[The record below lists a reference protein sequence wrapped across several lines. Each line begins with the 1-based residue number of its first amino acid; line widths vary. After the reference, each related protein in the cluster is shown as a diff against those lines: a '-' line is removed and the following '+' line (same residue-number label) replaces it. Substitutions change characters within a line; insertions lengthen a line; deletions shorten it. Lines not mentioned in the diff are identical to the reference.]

1 VSGWTTPADLRKQVE
16 RLWRSGRLLSSCLSG
31 DDLFPRKLTLKTPR
45 ASEIAERYGD
55 VREWIAKL
63 QAGSRH
69 YRLVRSEVNNR
80 LLGANSLPTEAWVD
94 NRDDA
99 LSLIG
104 KKREAATFDRL
115 VAMTRERQPE
125 LLTWLEKRPLEALEL
140 AAEWPRLLAVVE
152 WLRLN
157 PRPNIYLRQIDIVGV
172 DTKFIEGRKRVLAE
186 LLDLALPAASIEG
199 DNRGAAGFEA
209 RYGFLGKPRRLRFR
223 LLDPALSPL
232 LPTMIEG
239 DQATLD
245 LDVTLPVSV
254 ASALRLPAERVFI
267 TENEV
272 NFLAFPAVPDS
283 LVIFGGGYGLDS
295 LKEFPWLADCD
306 VHYWGDIDTHGFAIL
321 DQLRSYLPGARS
333 LLMDRETFLA
343 HREQW
348 GREKRPE
355 TRDLARLNAGEA
367 ALFDD
372 LRQNRL
378 GDRLRLEQELVDYT
392 RLQAELRRT

>member
-1 VSGWTTPADLRKQVE
+1 MRKQVE

-31 DDLFPRKLTLKTPR
+31 DDLFPRKLTLKAPR

-55 VREWIAKL
+55 VREWIANL
-63 QAGSRH
+63 EAGSGH
-69 YRLVRSEVNNR
+69 YRLVRTEVNNR
-80 LLGANSLPTEAWVD
+80 LLGANSFPTEVWVD

-99 LSLIG
+99 LRLIG
-104 KKREAATFDRL
+104 RKREAAAFDRL
-115 VAMTRERQPE
+115 VAMARERQPE
-125 LLTWLEKRPLEALEL
+125 LLVWLEKRPLEALEL

-157 PRPNIYLRQIDIVGV
+157 PRPSIYLRQIDIAGV

-186 LLDLALPAASIEG
+186 LLDLALAPASIDDG
-199 DNRGAAGFEA
+199 SRGAAGFEA
-209 RYGFLGKPRRLRFR
+209 RYGFLGKPRRLRIR

-232 LPTMIEG
+232 LPATIKG

-245 LDVTLPVSV
+245 LDFTLPVSV
-254 ASALRLPAERVFI
+254 ARTLRLPARRVFI
-267 TENEV
+267 TENEI

-283 LVIFGGGYGLDS
+283 MAIFGGGYGLDS
-295 LKEFPWLADCD
+295 LKELPWLGNCA

-348 GREKRPE
+348 GRENRPE
-355 TRDLARLNAGEA
+355 TRDLARLNADEA
-367 ALFDD
+367 ALYDD

-378 GDRLRLEQELVDYT
+378 GERLRLEQELVSYT
-392 RLQAELRRT
+392 RLQVELKTC

>member
-1 VSGWTTPADLRKQVE
+1 VTTWTTPADLRKQVE
-16 RLWRSGRLLSSCLSG
+16 RLWRNGWLLSSCLSG
-31 DDLFPRKLTLKTPR
+31 DDLFPRKLTLKAPR

-55 VREWIAKL
+55 VRGWIADL
-63 QAGSRH
+63 QSGSRH

-80 LLGANSLPTEAWVD
+80 LLGTNSLPTEVWVD
-94 NRDDA
+94 DRDDA

-104 KKREAATFDRL
+104 KKREAAAFDRL
-115 VAMTRERQPE
+115 VASTRERQPE
-125 LLTWLEKRPLEALEL
+125 LLAWLEKRPLEALEL

-186 LLDLALPAASIEG
+186 LLDLALPPASIDDG
-199 DNRGAAGFEA
+199 SRGAAGFEA
-209 RYGFLGKPRRLRFR
+209 RYGFLSKPRRLRFR

-232 LPTMIEG
+232 LPAMTKG
-239 DQATLD
+239 NQATLD
-245 LDVTLPVSV
+245 LDFTLPVSV
-254 ASALRLPAERVFI
+254 ASTLRLPASRVFI
-267 TENEV
+267 TENEI
-272 NFLAFPAVPDS
+272 NFLAFPPVPDS

-295 LKEFPWLADCD
+295 LQELPWLADCH

-355 TRDLARLNAGEA
+355 TRDLARLNATEA
-367 ALFDD
+367 GLYDD
-372 LRQNRL
+372 LRRNRL
-378 GDRLRLEQELVDYT
+378 GDRLRLEQELVGYSW
-392 RLQAELRRT
+392 LQGELQRI